1 MRLISQHG
9 DTAIIFE
16 LQGSLF
22 FGTTYE
28 LYSLLEPELKT
39 RDYVILDLRRVQSVD
54 ITAANMLNNVRDM
67 LRERGKWLLLSHVRE
82 QLPNGRNLVEFLRQ
96 TGLIEPDSFAQPQA
110 SSLPGGPSPTVRVFK
125 DLSATIEWVED
136 RIVGEIERP
145 NEVLAPLMLQEM
157 DMFKGRKDETI
168 ADLEARMQQRSMR
181 AGETIYSIG
190 DQVPELFLI
199 RRGEV
204 RITAT
209 VAASRQVHHIATY
222 GRGDFFGGMSFLDEH
237 VRTENAIAQTDGELF
252 ALSLDQYEQL
262 TENHKKLSL
271 LLMTA
276 ISRTLAQRLR
286 HADGERTLLHA

>member
-1 MRLISQHG
+1 
-9 DTAIIFE
+9 
-16 LQGSLF
+16 
-22 FGTTYE
+22 
-28 LYSLLEPELKT
+28 
-39 RDYVILDLRRVQSVD
+39 
-54 ITAANMLNNVRDM
+54 
-67 LRERGKWLLLSHVRE
+67 LLSHVRE

-110 SSLPGGPSPTVRVFK
+110 PSLPGGPSPTVRVFK

-157 DMFKGRKDETI
+157 DMFKGHKDETI